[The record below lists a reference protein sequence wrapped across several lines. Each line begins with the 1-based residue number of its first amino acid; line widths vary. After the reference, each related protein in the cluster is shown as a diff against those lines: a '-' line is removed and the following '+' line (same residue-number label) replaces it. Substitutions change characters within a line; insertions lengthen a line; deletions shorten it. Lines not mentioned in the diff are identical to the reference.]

1 MDYYNEIKDKLIDNE
16 IYMRVKDY
24 SKERN
29 RLTTYYEV
37 GKLLSEAGKHYG
49 ENIIEKYSKKLI
61 IDVGR
66 KYDKSTL
73 FRIRK
78 FYLIFSNKKVA
89 PMVPQ
94 LTWSHCLLL
103 IPIKD
108 FNKINYYIYQISKR
122 NLSKRQLEE
131 LIKNKEY
138 ERLREETKVKLINKE
153 KNKITDLVPNPIII
167 RNPNNYEVVSEKVL
181 QKLILEDIPS
191 FLEELGNGF
200 TFIKN
205 EYKIKIGNIYNYIDI
220 LLFNIEY
227 NCYVVVE
234 LKIVPLKKE
243 HIGQIEIYM
252 NYIDKNLRK
261 ISHNK
266 TIGIIVSRKDNQYIV
281 EYSTDKRIV
290 SRYYEI
296 K

>member
-16 IYMRVKDY
+16 IYMRLKDY

-49 ENIIEKYSKKLI
+49 DDIIGEYSKNLSI
-61 IDVGR
+61 EVGK

-138 ERLREETKVKLINKE
+138 ERLREETKVKLVNKE
-153 KNKITDLVPNPIII
+153 KNRITDLVPNPIII
-167 RNPNNYEVVSEKVL
+167 RNPNNYE
-181 QKLILEDIPS
+181 
-191 FLEELGNGF
+191 
-200 TFIKN
+200 IK
-205 EYKIKIGNIYNYIDI
+205 
-220 LLFNIEY
+220 
-227 NCYVVVE
+227 
-234 LKIVPLKKE
+234 
-243 HIGQIEIYM
+243 
-252 NYIDKNLRK
+252 
-261 ISHNK
+261 
-266 TIGIIVSRKDNQYIV
+266 
-281 EYSTDKRIV
+281 
-290 SRYYEI
+290 
-296 K
+296 